1 MMESVLFSFPVN
13 VQMPSNACC
22 KLLSMACGMIFCD
35 RVFWHSNENRQPD
48 SGAVVHRQVLLG
60 TSYWTT
66 HWLRTTKGQ
75 FSCRYLTDKL
85 SAAASLDPE
94 QKLPNSGKTPQRYFQ
109 SMREPSAL
117 QNGKKMYQWF
127 HFRVSFWTLFQKDS
141 EMRWSIYIPHSSTTK
156 RFCQHKGLL
165 SPNHPSMAKPFLVSG
180 HHVSSQDD
188 DHISH

>member
-1 MMESVLFSFPVN
+1 MMESVLFSFPVK

-75 FSCRYLTDKL
+75 FSCRYLTGKL

-94 QKLPNSGKTPQRYFQ
+94 QKLPNSGKTPHRYFQ
-109 SMREPSAL
+109 STICSSEWEEDVPMISL
-117 QNGKKMYQWF
+117 QSEFLHFLSERLWNEMKHIYSSLLYYQKI
-127 HFRVSFWTLFQKDS
+127 L
-141 EMRWSIYIPHSSTTK
+141 ST
-156 RFCQHKGLL
+156 
-165 SPNHPSMAKPFLVSG
+165 
-180 HHVSSQDD
+180 
-188 DHISH
+188 